1 MDGLLIFLL
10 ILLIVLVIL
19 LIYFLVSLQL
29 NQCSNGG
36 SLKSIRKKSISESWM
51 SHSMRFE
58 TLPQEYGRP
67 EGKRIRVPDGVRKET
82 ACPETIE
89 IYEDCVKT
97 YGATMQVFRFSDY
110 QRICLA
116 DRGSP
121 YTGILFLNVS
131 ANSGPTPYDS
141 LQLRDVNYFY
151 TNRICFYSG
160 TFRRKDA
167 YLFAAFVFAEIQKYF
182 EMFRERNG

>member
-1 MDGLLIFLL
+1 MDGWLIFLL
-10 ILLIVLVIL
+10 VLLILLVIFLIYILMNVLV
-19 LIYFLVSLQL
+19 
-29 NQCSNGG
+29 NQGSNGG
-36 SLKSIRKKSISESWM
+36 SLKAIQKKTKSGSWM

-58 TLPQEYGRP
+58 SLPQEYGRP
-67 EGKRIRVPDGVRKET
+67 EGKRIRVPEGVRKET

-110 QRICLA
+110 QRIYLA

-167 YLFAAFVFAEIQKYF
+167 YFFAAFVFAEIQKYF
-182 EMFRERNG
+182 ELFRERNG